1 MLHRHVSTGCAGSV
15 CYLCDLEEWKGRMMD
30 ISDANPWAFYI
41 DELAK
46 EYERLQRIMRDLDR
60 QIESAYERAYI
71 WESEVEE
78 HD

>member
-1 MLHRHVSTGCAGSV
+1 
-15 CYLCDLEEWKGRMMD
+15 MD

-46 EYERLQRIMRDLDR
+46 EYEGLQRMMRDLDR
-60 QIESAYERAYI
+60 QIESAYERAHI

>member
-1 MLHRHVSTGCAGSV
+1 
-15 CYLCDLEEWKGRMMD
+15 MMD

-46 EYERLQRIMRDLDR
+46 EYEGLQRMMRDLDR